1 MAKAYTE
8 VRAIML
14 TEKHPELKELKINTV
29 LNNVR
34 DMGAQIAK
42 NNLEEAL
49 NYVFKYIPD
58 EKKYKETLPK
68 FNEEKLY
75 YILFH

>member
-1 MAKAYTE
+1 
-8 VRAIML
+8 ML
-14 TEKHPELKELKINTV
+14 RDNKFNEKDKNPWNFKDGLRSPYDYIDKT
-29 LNNVR
+29 
-34 DMGAQIAK
+34 K